1 MGDVLTSKKK
11 RVGLLGYAFKP
22 MWISL
27 RTLMRTSFAGGKPNT
42 LLYPEEKIDLP
53 DDFRGE
59 LGLVMD
65 RCVGCESCAR
75 VCPNKCL
82 DMMEDDIGDGTTKWM
97 PALDLAQCMFCGLCV
112 EACPSTALH
121 MTNRYETA
129 TQDRNEKIFR
139 PHEWALKPEDAP
151 DQKPFPYPELYEIN
165 CTGCGA
171 CDRACPHE
179 VIDMVSIPG
188 TAKKRPNGTFG
199 PEKKIPIFDY
209 ELCVS
214 CALCVDACP
223 FDALDMLPRSTTAS
237 DPVVQPQLQNVK
249 VEQTKQ
255 EVSA

>member
-1 MGDVLTSKKK
+1 MVQSSNRK
-11 RVGLLGYAFKP
+11 RIGLMDYAFKP

-27 RTLMRTSFAGGKPNT
+27 RTLIRTSLAGGRPNT
-42 LLYPEEKIDLP
+42 ILYPEEKMEMAE
-53 DDFRGE
+53 DFRGE
-59 LGLVMD
+59 LGLVME

-82 DMMEDDIGDGTTKWM
+82 DMMLDGTGEGVNKWM
-97 PALDLAQCMFCGLCV
+97 PALDMAQCMFCGLCV
-112 EACPSTALH
+112 EVCPSTALH

-129 TQDRNEKIFR
+129 TTDRNDKIFK
-139 PHEWALKPEDAP
+139 PHEWAIKPEEAP
-151 DQKPFPYPELYEIN
+151 DQRPFPYPELYEIN

-188 TAKKRPNGTFG
+188 TAKKRPNGSLG
-199 PEKKIPIFDY
+199 PEKKLPMFNY

-223 FDALDMLPRSTTAS
+223 FDALEMLPRATSAS
-237 DPVVQPQLQNVK
+237 DPVVQIDGAVQH
-249 VEQTKQ
+249 EKQ
-255 EVSA
+255 EAEV

>member
-1 MGDVLTSKKK
+1 MVQSSNRK
-11 RVGLLGYAFKP
+11 RIGLMDYAFKP

-27 RTLMRTSFAGGKPNT
+27 RTLIRTSFAGGRPNT
-42 LLYPEEKIDLP
+42 ILYPEEKMEMA

-59 LGLVMD
+59 LGLVME

-82 DMMEDDIGDGTTKWM
+82 DMMLDGAGEGVNKWM
-97 PALDLAQCMFCGLCV
+97 PALDMAQCMFCGLCV
-112 EACPSTALH
+112 EVCPSTALH

-129 TQDRNEKIFR
+129 TTDRNDKIFK
-139 PHEWALKPEDAP
+139 PHEWAIKPEEAP
-151 DQKPFPYPELYEIN
+151 DQRPFPYPELYEIN

-188 TAKKRPNGTFG
+188 TAKKRPNGSLG
-199 PEKKIPIFDY
+199 PEKKLPMFNY

-223 FDALDMLPRSTTAS
+223 FDALEMLPRATSAS
-237 DPVVQPQLQNVK
+237 DPVVQIDGAVQH
-249 VEQTKQ
+249 EKQ
-255 EVSA
+255 EAEV